1 MAMHRDEGMSRE
13 SMMAHVLAHTYG
25 ASAVGMIVVYGDGTQ
40 VAVQLHCGITD
51 AAEQECIAQ
60 CLRQGCASMSKQLR
74 VKYIER
80 AGGAGDAPP
89 RTPLRVVRR
98 KGDDD
103 GGGHNGH

>member
-1 MAMHRDEGMSRE
+1 MSMAHRDEGMSRE
-13 SMMAHVLAHTYG
+13 SMMAHTLAHTYG
-25 ASAVGMIVVYGDGTQ
+25 ASAVAMIVVYGDGTQ

-74 VKYIER
+74 LKYIER
-80 AGGAGDAPP
+80 EHAAPP
-89 RTPLRVVRR
+89 RPPLRAVRR
-98 KGDDD
+98 KRDDD